1 MINLAASEFAQKIAE
16 EDVILLDVRT
26 AAEFNESHLSN
37 SVNIDV
43 LEDYF
48 TADVA
53 VLDKTKSYA
62 IYCRSGKRS
71 VDASQTM
78 DQMGFNATFN
88 LKGGIIEW
96 VDSGREIVSN

>member
-1 MINLAASEFAQKIAE
+1 MINLAAKEFAQKIVE
-16 EDVILLDVRT
+16 SDVIVLDVRT

-43 LEDYF
+43 LGDYF
-48 TADVA
+48 SADVSA
-53 VLDKTKSYA
+53 LDKTKSYA

-71 VDASQTM
+71 VDASEAM

-88 LKGGIIEW
+88 LNGGIIEW
-96 VDSGREIVSN
+96 IDSGRDIVSN